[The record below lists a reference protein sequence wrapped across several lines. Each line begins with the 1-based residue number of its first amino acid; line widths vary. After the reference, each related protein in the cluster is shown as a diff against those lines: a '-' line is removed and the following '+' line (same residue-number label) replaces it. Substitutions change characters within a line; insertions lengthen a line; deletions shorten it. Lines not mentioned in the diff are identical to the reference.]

1 MKKEIETILNS
12 NININKGYRNLS
24 VWKDAVELY
33 KLVKDKIRNLNNIPY
48 KIKAQIE
55 DSMFSVSSNIAEG
68 YCRRSLKENIRFINI
83 ALSSMGENYSQIIN
97 LINSEDIEIDWFNK
111 YYSLHYSPEN
121 RLIRLNKSY
130 ILKLRNKEEWKD
142 DYIIHPYGVPSGSYP

>member
-12 NININKGYRNLS
+12 NKNINRGYRNLS

-48 KIKAQIE
+48 KIKSQIE

-83 ALSSMGENYSQIIN
+83 ALSSIGENYSQIIN

-111 YYSLHYSPEN
+111 YDSLHYSLEN
-121 RLIRLNKSY
+121 RLIRLN
-130 ILKLRNKEEWKD
+130 
-142 DYIIHPYGVPSGSYP
+142 